1 MTIDWTK
8 CSSLDASA
16 DNHSVM
22 VFKLHDQPEYPE
34 SGKAVAIRP
43 KDRTLCMIYFN
54 SCSEVNVIVGE

>member
-8 CSSLDASA
+8 CSGLNVFA

-22 VFKLHDQPEYPE
+22 VYKLHDQPEYPE

-43 KDRTLCMIYFN
+43 KDRTLHDLFQFMF
-54 SCSEVNVIVGE
+54 